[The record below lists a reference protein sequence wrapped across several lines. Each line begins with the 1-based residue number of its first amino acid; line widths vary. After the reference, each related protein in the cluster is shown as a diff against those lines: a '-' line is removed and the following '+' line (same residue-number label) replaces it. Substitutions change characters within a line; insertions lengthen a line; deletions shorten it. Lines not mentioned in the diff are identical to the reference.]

1 MYTWRRVYQDP
12 GIVLKTRA
20 VSRVFLFGTPFAPLK
35 SRVFGGRVL
44 KSLLSLVLSLS
55 LISQSAAAAVV
66 PGEFFC
72 RRLLENENANVVAE
86 LFYVE
91 RLGRSPV
98 EVLKVHVPGKK
109 EVPLKQIIN
118 PKTEILFGWK
128 MSGRRPIL
136 VLYFQNLEVRIALYP
151 HPTSTDPTTAIFTIE
166 DSAYVEKGVYF
177 AAQFSP
183 QKIDQAANFVRITSS
198 VEQKWHELNHV
209 YTNTQRMAD
218 LNKLLSLFF
227 IEPIDG
233 EKRVKF
239 NKAVITHPVVVGNL
253 SQSALKERLKSIE
266 RWQPVTDD
274 ELHRTSH
281 AARVFMVVGAVG
293 MAFLVTYGLINGL
306 SP

>member
-1 MYTWRRVYQDP
+1 MYTWRRVYQYP
-12 GIVLKTRA
+12 GIALKARA
-20 VSRVFLFGTPFAPLK
+20 VSRAFLFGTRFAPLK

-55 LISQSAAAAVV
+55 LISQSAAAVIPV
-66 PGEFFC
+66 EFFC

-86 LFYVE
+86 LFYVK

-98 EVLKVHVPGKK
+98 EVLKVHAPGKK
-109 EVPLKQIIN
+109 NVELNQIIN
-118 PKTEILFGWK
+118 PATEILFGWE
-128 MSGRRPIL
+128 MNGRRPIL
-136 VLYFQNLEVRIALYP
+136 VLYFQNLMVRIALYP
-151 HPTSTDPTTAIFTIE
+151 HAMSTDPTTAIFTIK

-183 QKIDQAANFVRITSS
+183 EKIDQAASFVRITSA
-198 VEQKWHELNHV
+198 VEQKWRELNHV
-209 YTNTQRMAD
+209 YTNAQRMAD

-233 EKRVKF
+233 AKRVKF
-239 NKAVITHPVVVGNL
+239 NKAVLTHPVVVGNL
-253 SQSALKERLKSIE
+253 PQSALKERLKSIE
-266 RWQPVTDD
+266 RWQPATDD

-293 MAFLVTYGLINGL
+293 MAVLVTYGLISGL